1 MWSDTLLALE
11 RLHLERLAV
20 WAGASAILGTILLG
34 ALVLRRARAP
44 LLFHFA
50 VQTALWGAAELAL
63 AAVRWRTLAA
73 RDYTGAFRLAWS
85 LRVAM
90 GAEIACVVVG
100 VTLAGAGWAIT
111 RRLSTVGAGG
121 AIVVQ
126 CAALLLLDAS
136 LLARIVLP
144 G

>member
-11 RLHLERLAV
+11 RLHLERLAA
-20 WAGASAILGTILLG
+20 WAGVSAILGTILLG
-34 ALVLRRARAP
+34 VLVLRRARAP
-44 LLFHFA
+44 LVFHFA
-50 VQTALWGAAELAL
+50 VQTALWGAAELLLAALRWRAL
-63 AAVRWRTLAA
+63 AE
-73 RDYTGAFRLAWS
+73 RDYAGAVRLAWS

-90 GAEIACVVVG
+90 GAEAICLIVG
-100 VTLAGAGWAIT
+100 LTLAGVGWAIT
-111 RRLSTVGAGG
+111 RRLATVGAGG

-126 CAALLLLDAS
+126 CAALLVLDAS